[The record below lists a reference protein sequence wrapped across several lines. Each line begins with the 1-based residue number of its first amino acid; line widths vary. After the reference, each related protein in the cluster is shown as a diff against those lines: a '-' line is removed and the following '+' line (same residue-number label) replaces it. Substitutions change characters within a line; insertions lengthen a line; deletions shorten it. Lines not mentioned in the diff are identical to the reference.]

1 MAYKI
6 IVKKRFT
13 AKLIKLLYYLEAEWG
28 KPIANHFVNKLEK
41 RLDNLSKQPFTG
53 IESEHLKNVRSVLIT
68 KHNRL
73 YYRIKET
80 TIEVINMYDT
90 RLDPKKNPYLR
101 E

>member
-13 AKLIKLLYYLEAEWG
+13 TKLIKLLLYLEAEWG
-28 KPIANHFVNKLEK
+28 KPVANRFQNKLEN
-41 RLDNLSKQPFTG
+41 RLDNLSAHPFTG
-53 IESEHLKNVRSVLIT
+53 AESEYFKNIRSILIT

-73 YYRIKET
+73 YYRIKGD

-90 RLDPKKNPYLR
+90 RRKTKRDRLRKK
-101 E
+101 

>member
-13 AKLIKLLYYLEAEWG
+13 SKLIKLLYYLESGWG
-28 KPIANHFVNKLEK
+28 KTVANRFENKLEK
-41 RLDNLSKQPFTG
+41 RLDNLSIHPLTG
-53 IESEHLKNVRSVLIT
+53 AESEYFKKVRSILIT

-80 TIEVINMYDT
+80 TVEVINMYDT
-90 RLDPKKNPYLR
+90 RMNPKKNPYKKK
-101 E
+101 